1 MSSEVHIKKA
11 QPIDIHIVSG
21 QPMSNVEQN
30 REKEN
35 KETSRS
41 PHLIKKGLY
50 RLFKKQ
56 GRLCPVVLVLHV
68 AELDGL
74 TGDLNLLEVV

>member
-1 MSSEVHIKKA
+1 MSNEVHIRKV

-30 REKEN
+30 WEKRKN

-50 RLFKKQ
+50 RLFEKQ
-56 GRLCPVVLVLHV
+56 GRFMPSRSRTSRCRTRWPYR
-68 AELDGL
+68 
-74 TGDLNLLEVV
+74 